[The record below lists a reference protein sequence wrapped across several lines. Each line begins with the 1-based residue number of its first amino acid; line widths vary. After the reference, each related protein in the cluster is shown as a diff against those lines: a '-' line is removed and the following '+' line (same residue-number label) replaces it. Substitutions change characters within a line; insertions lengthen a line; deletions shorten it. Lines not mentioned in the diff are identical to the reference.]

1 MAAPGHA
8 GSEGPGSELPG
19 LQPDDGVRQATG
31 RTNSRQRDR
40 AGSIRCEHCPD
51 GNSHGAWRD
60 QPPGEQ
66 PTPATAARNLW
77 KRCPALLLRGDHCIA
92 AGIRHGPAVHLPNIH
107 CSGGLAVAGGTA
119 APSHWLGRAA
129 GLDRCGV
136 CDPTGMAWCRP
147 KRAGVTPSAGSTGWR
162 FIYSSGLCVRS
173 TLIGQGTP
181 LGDHSLLP
189 AGLDSPHVADGS
201 AKRGL
206 AFRGG
211 LDLVARRRCADPTR
225 PDLGDQRAELS
236 ASGEGDIAEL
246 CPGVVCCK
254 LGVDLVQRIDY
265 GIHLCWCSAGAGC
278 ILYQPLQ
285 PSALIRSARG
295 QAKGIKQPTLGFA
308 TTVYCRLGKTPPFSV
323 RPALEVEIKGTVHTN
338 AVQR

>member
-31 RTNSRQRDR
+31 RANSRQRDR
-40 AGSIRCEHCPD
+40 AGPIRCEHCPD
-51 GNSHGAWRD
+51 GNSHGAWRG

-66 PTPATAARNLW
+66 PTPAAAARHLW
-77 KRCPALLLRGDHCIA
+77 KRCPALLLRGDHCVA

-107 CSGGLAVAGGTA
+107 RSGGLAVAGGTP
-119 APSHWLGRAA
+119 APSHWLGRTA

-147 KRAGVTPSAGSTGWR
+147 KRAGVTPSAGSTGWS

-225 PDLGDQRAELS
+225 PDLGHQGAELP
-236 ASGEGDIAEL
+236 ASGEGNVAEL
-246 CPGVVCCK
+246 CPGVVCGK
-254 LGVDLVQRIDY
+254 LGVDLVQRIDH
-265 GIHLCWCSAGAGC
+265 GIHLCRSRAGAGG
-278 ILYQPLQ
+278 IVHQPLQ
-285 PSALIRSARG
+285 PSGLIRSACG

-308 TTVYCRLGKTPPFSV
+308 TTVCCRPGKTPPLSV
-323 RPALEVEIKGTVHTN
+323 RPALEIEIKGTVHAD
-338 AVQR
+338 AVPW